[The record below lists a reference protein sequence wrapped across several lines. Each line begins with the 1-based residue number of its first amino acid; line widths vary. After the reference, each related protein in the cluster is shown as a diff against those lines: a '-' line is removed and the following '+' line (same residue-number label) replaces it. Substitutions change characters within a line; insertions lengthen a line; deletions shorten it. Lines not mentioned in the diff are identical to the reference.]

1 MVPPT
6 KFPATARADED
17 KVLRMTAPYFQLLG
31 HLLAATHTCEH
42 NKELASALVGQG
54 LGQDQINSGAELAE
68 FGASLPNRKV
78 EETGDERIVEHGVHT
93 SATEVEMWMQTVRSR
108 LRNESVDAA
117 LIEKS
122 CGEDLHSD
130 EHVVEVAARALRMMG
145 MLRTN
150 ETIHDAIGTGRS
162 TRDLLIRGNTLMS
175 KFFIAGD
182 KLMSPGSKA
191 DPDAEVFQKIEDFE
205 RKATDWLRDLEE
217 AVEGLTDRPELLGEL
232 AFLPEGVGLPTG
244 GTGYSITL
252 HERSEKRPPDPNE
265 EVRPD
270 PSWTIGRQGQN
281 KENMGKGWVEPSFD
295 E

>member
-108 LRNESVDAA
+108 LRNESVDVA
-117 LIEKS
+117 LIEKTG
-122 CGEDLHSD
+122 GEDLHSD

-182 KLMSPGSKA
+182 KLMSPGSKG
-191 DPDAEVFQKIEDFE
+191 DPDAEVFQDIKDFE
-205 RKATDWLRDLEE
+205 RKATDWLRELEE

-281 KENMGKGWVEPSFD
+281 RENMGKGWVEPSFD